1 MISWMQKHNKYLIVT
16 IWIATIAFIGAGF
29 VGWGS
34 YQYGSKA
41 SSIAQVGDIE
51 IKQAKLDMSYR
62 NIYQQ
67 YNQMLQGK
75 LDDKKAK
82 EMGLIKQA
90 FGSLVTQA
98 QLLNLAQEFGIIVS
112 DTEVYNKIAS
122 IPSFQTNNKLD
133 EKIYRSYLTS
143 QRLKAK
149 DFEAII
155 RDEATIEKL
164 FSLLGSTI
172 LPYEEQV
179 LKSAVSVSDKISYIV
194 LSENDINLTISE
206 NNVKT
211 FWEKNKASYITT
223 KKYKMDILWTESKDT
238 EVTEKEISDHYTQN
252 SFNYVDN
259 TGKQQLL
266 DEARE
271 SVTNDIKMKKS
282 KKNAQKQY
290 IAYKKGKI
298 EKNETVEVDIDNKL
312 FSELIWKEI
321 KISNVNDIMKPKAV
335 NDRYATIKVIEII
348 EPREMNFEEAK
359 EQATVAF
366 NEEKTTELL
375 AKLAQE
381 KFDNFDDNSSIT
393 SPYISLD
400 TSDNLN
406 LLEKEES
413 LQFIQK
419 LFTSQE
425 RSGIIQVMNKSIV
438 YKIID
443 QKITSDNKSE
453 NFPIEAMNQIKKQ
466 DFESNLIERMGKKYK
481 TQVFVEGL

>member
-1 MISWMQKHNKYLIVT
+1 MQKHNKYLIVT

-112 DTEVYNKIAS
+112 DTQVYNKIAS

-206 NNVKT
+206 NDVKT

-238 EVTEKEISDHYTQN
+238 EVTEKEISDHYAQN

-266 DEARE
+266 DEAKE
-271 SVTNDIKMKKS
+271 SVINDIKMKKS

>member
-206 NNVKT
+206 NDVKT

-238 EVTEKEISDHYTQN
+238 EVTEKEISDHYAQN

-266 DEARE
+266 DEAKE
-271 SVTNDIKMKKS
+271 SVINDIKMKKS